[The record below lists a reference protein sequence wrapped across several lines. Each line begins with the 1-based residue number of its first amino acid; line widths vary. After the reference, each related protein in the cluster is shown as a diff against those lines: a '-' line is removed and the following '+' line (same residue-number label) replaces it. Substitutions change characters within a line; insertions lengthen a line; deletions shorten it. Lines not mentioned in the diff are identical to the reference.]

1 MPAQTHV
8 SVANSPR
15 PFAGQVAIVTGS
27 TRGIGAAAARL
38 LAERGASVVITSRT
52 AEACEAVEA
61 QLRHGGGSAIGVK
74 CHVGKA
80 EDREALVARTLDRFG
95 RIDIFVANAA
105 VNPVFASIQDYD
117 EQVWNKVLDTN
128 LTGTWLFSKLVL
140 PEVARH
146 GGSMV
151 IVSSTASVE
160 LAPMSPAYAVA
171 KAAENHLTR
180 QLAAHWG
187 PSGVRVNCV
196 VPGATRTDMLRNVPA
211 ETRDRLAAAT
221 QLRRIG
227 EPEDVAEAILFL
239 ASGAARQITGQCLF
253 VDGGAT
259 L

>member
-1 MPAQTHV
+1 MTDAN
-8 SVANSPR
+8 SVAADPLR
-15 PFAGQVAIVTGS
+15 PFAGKVAIVTGS
-27 TRGIGAAAARL
+27 TRGIGGATARL
-38 LAERGASVVITSRT
+38 LAARGASVVVTSRN
-52 AEACEAVEA
+52 AEACEAVAA
-61 QLRHGGGSAIGVK
+61 QVLAEGGSAAAVA
-74 CHVGKA
+74 CHVGKG
-80 EDREALVARTLDRFG
+80 EDRERLVARSLELFG

-105 VNPVFASIQDYD
+105 VNPIAASIQDYD
-117 EQVWNKVLDTN
+117 EATWNKVLDTN

-140 PEVARH
+140 PEIARN
-146 GGSMV
+146 GGAMV
-151 IVSSTASVE
+151 IVSSTASVD

-196 VPGATRTDMLRNVPA
+196 VPGATRTDMLRNIPEDKIRA
-211 ETRDRLAAAT
+211 LGD
-221 QLRRIG
+221 QCPLRHIG

-239 ASGAARQITGQCLF
+239 ASPAARQITGQCLF